1 VRNLDVNQ
9 IIIFLFSFL
18 FFLFFSFFLCET
30 PRVALQLVSL
40 IRNDMLKKKITLV
53 EKHLTVRY
61 FCVAA
66 SLTVN
71 TCVHAHVR

>member
-1 VRNLDVNQ
+1 MICL
-9 IIIFLFSFL
+9 
-18 FFLFFSFFLCET
+18 
-30 PRVALQLVSL
+30 
-40 IRNDMLKKKITLV
+40 KKITLV

-71 TCVHAHVR
+71 TRAHAHVR